1 MVDIQGFFADFD
13 VEPLRARVLEDEG
26 IDICGVYCLATG
38 AKIGTFDSSV
48 IEGAID
54 SIDYDDEETLVDDL
68 IVRVVASMRPSPL
81 MNKMDRFTVR
91 EMVARRPVDA
101 FAFLA
106 NRLNGT
112 RYTTLHRDGEVS
124 FQPLYNRIAIHHRW
138 SQLAADGLDLTPWIH
153 WLLEV
158 DAKMNLH
165 DVSPPCISLDKTNNW
180 ILSREGTA
188 LLMLVTVD
196 NAEELLGKFESWAF
210 TLLGE
215 YDDRDKRLIREANWT
230 RGNSFAGAAYTRSWL
245 ENPEIAN
252 RKHAEELARKKKGAK
267 AGRKPVSE
275 RTLKLNAE
283 VDQFLHLLEGIMDG
297 TVEDA
302 PKPAPAKPRVLLGG
316 ALKLNIAGRK

>member
-1 MVDIQGFFADFD
+1 MVDIQGFFSDFD

-38 AKIGTFDSSV
+38 AKVGTFDSSV
-48 IEGAID
+48 IEDAID

-68 IVRVVASMRPSPL
+68 IVRVVASMRPSPS
-81 MNKMDRFTVR
+81 MNKMDRYTIR
-91 EMVARRPVDA
+91 EMAARRPVDA
-101 FAFLA
+101 FAYLA
-106 NRLNGT
+106 NRLAGG

-124 FQPLYNRIAIHHRW
+124 FQPLYNRIATHHRW
-138 SQLAADGLDLTPWIH
+138 SQLRDAGLDLTPWIH
-153 WLLEV
+153 WLLEI

-165 DVSPPCISLDKTNNW
+165 DVSGPCITLDKSNNW
-180 ILSREGTA
+180 TLSREGTS
-188 LLMLVTVD
+188 LFMLVTVD
-196 NAEELLGKFESWAF
+196 NAADLLAKFESWAF
-210 TLLGE
+210 ALLGE
-215 YDDRDKRLIREANWT
+215 YDERDKRLIREATWV
-230 RGNSFAGAAYTRSWL
+230 RGNVMSASAYTRSWL

-252 RKHAEELARKKKGAK
+252 RKHAEELARKKKGNR

-297 TVEDA
+297 TVEEA
-302 PKPAPAKPRVLLGG
+302 PKPQPAKPRVLLGG